1 MSIYQK
7 SIGKLLGS
15 SSFLLSKPD
24 SQKLPL
30 VISSP
35 HSGRCYF
42 PEFQR
47 MSRVSVAGLERSE
60 DRFVDLLLG
69 GVVDLGVP
77 VLEANFPR
85 SFVDLNRSPTDL
97 DPQLISGI
105 SGVFVRE
112 TISEKVRQ
120 GLGVLPRLAAGGAEI
135 YDRLLLISE
144 ARRRLLYYYFPYH
157 KMLRALLSAT
167 KARFGFVVLMDF
179 HSMPSRSVG
188 EGSSVANSVV
198 LGDAFGTSALSDV
211 ADEAAVI
218 FSNLGYRVLRNKPYS
233 GGFTTTNYGN
243 PLNGIHVLQIEIN
256 RGLYMDEYRIRRSD
270 GMSNLTQQIAEFTC
284 ALTKID
290 PKILHAKKE

>member
-7 SIGKLLGS
+7 SIGKLLSS

-35 HSGRCYF
+35 HSGRCYS

-60 DRFVDLLLG
+60 DRFVDLLLR

-120 GLGVLPRLAAGGAEI
+120 GLGVLPRLAANGAEI
-135 YDRLLLISE
+135 YDQLLPISE

-233 GGFTTTNYGN
+233 GGFITQHYGR
-243 PLNGIHVLQIEIN
+243 PGEGISVLQIEIS
-256 RGLYMDEYRIRRSD
+256 RAAYMDEQTLKSRRSFD
-270 GMSNLTQQIAEFTC
+270 RVKADVALFISAFADRLKLAQAAE
-284 ALTKID
+284 
-290 PKILHAKKE
+290 